1 MKTMIVGA
9 SNKPERYAYKAMSML
24 INHGHEV
31 ILVNPNLSQIDGHPV
46 YPSISK
52 AQQTVD
58 TVTMYVS
65 ASISDSFEKDLLAL
79 KPRRIIFNPGAENPK
94 LAKILKHNG
103 TEPLDACT
111 LVLLQTNQF

>member
-1 MKTMIVGA
+1 MKTMIMGA
-9 SNKPERYAYKAMSML
+9 SNKHERYAYKAMSML

-31 ILVNPNLSQIDGHPV
+31 ILVNPNLTKIEGHTV
-46 YPSISK
+46 YPSISE
-52 AQQTVD
+52 ARLAVD

-79 KPRRIIFNPGAENPK
+79 KPRRIIFNPGAENPR

-103 TEPLDACT
+103 TEALEACT